1 VRVRFD
7 GAAKGAIEKVDVEIT
22 SVVVAGDQPLL
33 IQPVLIATD
42 NRLWLT
48 IGAAPAG
55 AFAVA
60 PQAWRI
66 EEVEPQWD
74 RLILRSD
81 DRETPFADF
90 EKPRDLIVRVTGHKR
105 LGVGVAILCGGPPSA
120 AAPKPGHVAKAVLE
134 DPVLGR
140 RLTHDYRRPPQ

>member
-1 VRVRFD
+1 MTILRFD
-7 GAAKGAIEKVDVEIT
+7 GAAKGAIEKVCIEIAT
-22 SVVVAGDQPLL
+22 VMTADDRSWL

-55 AFAVA
+55 SCSVA
-60 PQAWRI
+60 PEAWRI

-81 DRETPFADF
+81 GRETALAEF
-90 EKPRDLIVRVTGHKR
+90 EKPRGLIVRLTGSKR
-105 LGVGVAILCGGPPSA
+105 LDVGVAIFCGGGA
-120 AAPKPGHVAKAVLE
+120 AAEASLI
-134 DPVLGR
+134 DPVLQR
-140 RLTHDYRRPPQ
+140 MLTHSYPTGDQ

>member
-1 VRVRFD
+1 MRVSFD

-33 IQPVLIATD
+33 IQPVLIGSD

-48 IGAAPAG
+48 IGAAPEG
-55 AFAVA
+55 ICSIA

-81 DRETPFADF
+81 GRETPLAEF
-90 EKPRDLIVRVTGHKR
+90 EKPRDLIVRVTGNKR
-105 LGVGVAILCGGPPSA
+105 LGVGVAILCGAPFAAKPPH
-120 AAPKPGHVAKAVLE
+120 PGEMVEATLD
-134 DPVLGR
+134 DPMLQR
-140 RLTHDYRRPPQ
+140 TLTHRYRA